1 MFDLAYPLQDV
12 VNINGKDYKLNLAFD
27 TVLRLIDLLADED
40 FNDVEKI
47 VIALKMLTD
56 ETFDMPFDKQE
67 EILYE
72 IFKNFIDVGSSSA
85 PATDIKGN
93 PLPTE
98 VVSGGKKTYDIKQD
112 AKYIYASF
120 MQDYG
125 IDLFE
130 QQGKMHWHKFSAL
143 LEGLSEDTKFKK
155 VIEIRTMELPSG
167 KGSGKQ
173 REQIKKAKRQYE
185 LK

>member
-1 MFDLAYPLQDV
+1 MFDLAYPLEDV
-12 VNINGKDYKLNLAFD
+12 VNINGIDYKLDLAFD
-27 TVLRLIDLLADED
+27 NVLKLIDLLADED
-40 FNDVEKI
+40 FNDIEKI
-47 VIALKMLTD
+47 VISLKMLTG
-56 ETFDMPFDKQE
+56 EQFDIPFEKQE

-72 IFKNFIDVGSSSA
+72 VFKNFIDVGSSSA
-85 PATDIKGN
+85 PITDIQGN

-98 VVSGGKKTYDIKQD
+98 AVYSGKKTYDIKQD

-143 LEGLSEDTKFKK
+143 LEGLSEETKFKK